1 MAYPKIIEHT
11 GGDCLILKSEL
22 LATKVI
28 QIQTENPDILIVG
41 SGLTGSIMAYELN
54 RLRYS
59 VLVIESR
66 NWVGGNIRE
75 AFHESR
81 IRYGVY
87 GPHFF
92 RTGSKRIWDFVNSI
106 TPFREHHHILK
117 VSLNNQLYN
126 WPLSRAEMDCYEI
139 NVQPKYTIPQTFEEA
154 CLNDI
159 PIMVYQDFVEN
170 YTQKQWGVHP
180 SLLSPDLYKR
190 IRISDGKD
198 FRLSLKRYQGLP
210 VKGFNTLVE
219 GLLSGIPVML
229 NTSFKSL
236 HSSLNPRLLTIY
248 TGPIDEYFDFRLGHL
263 GYRGQ
268 HRRHTFHDTPGFE
281 QTYSVLNT
289 PSTNVSS
296 IRTIE
301 WKHLQPEANSIQGS
315 LITKETPTTP
325 ESSDHYEYPFPDQAN
340 KDLCRDYQK
349 LALKEKNVIF
359 AGRLGEYRYLDMDQ
373 AVGRAL
379 VKVKNLVRALG

>member
-1 MAYPKIIEHT
+1 
-11 GGDCLILKSEL
+11 
-22 LATKVI
+22 
-28 QIQTENPDILIVG
+28 
-41 SGLTGSIMAYELN
+41 
-54 RLRYS
+54 
-59 VLVIESR
+59 
-66 NWVGGNIRE
+66 
-75 AFHESR
+75 
-81 IRYGVY
+81 
-87 GPHFF
+87 
-92 RTGSKRIWDFVNSI
+92 
-106 TPFREHHHILK
+106 
-117 VSLNNQLYN
+117 
-126 WPLSRAEMDCYEI
+126 MDCYEI
-139 NVQPKYTIPQTFEEA
+139 NVQRKYTIPQTFEEA

-159 PIMVYQDFVEN
+159 PILVYQDFVEN